1 MPNPTKKQI
10 DKAIKAA
17 YDAFRYADAL
27 EVDMMVG
34 GTSEAATKAAGH
46 AREHASEC
54 HRYLLNM
61 RTKLGYFV

>member
-1 MPNPTKKQI
+1 MPNPTRKQV

-27 EVDMMVG
+27 EVDLMVG

-46 AREHASEC
+46 AREHASEL
-54 HRYLLNM
+54 HRYLLRM
-61 RTKLGYFV
+61 RNNLGYF